1 MENIVKK
8 ITSNLVV
15 ILLAGGIGSRLNQKT
30 SKQMISYNSET
41 ILEKNII
48 IFKKFLNNI
57 PIQVVSNNKDLSK
70 VSEINK
76 KFNIFPP
83 VLGGNERQES
93 VFNALVSLKKIN
105 PKYVLIHD
113 AARPLVSW
121 EVINKLLKYC
131 EKEIV
136 CVVPTLNVAD
146 AIRTVSKNLITD
158 VVSKKGKVLVQTPQL
173 CNYKLLME
181 EHVKSKILFEDESSL
196 FLNKGMRVIA
206 TEGDPLTLK
215 ITYEKDLKLLEP
227 HLYDNNTKYVTKVGN
242 GFDIHRFDLTKNKD
256 KNFIKLGGIKI
267 NNIRPLIGH
276 SDGDVL
282 LHAITDSILGI
293 INKGDIGELFPPSDD
308 KWKDADSSHFLKHAS
323 IMLKKEKGKINN
335 IDTVIICEKPK
346 ILNYSKQIAE
356 NIAKILNINPQRISI
371 KGKTSESVG
380 FIGRQEGIAA
390 MATTSVQIT
399 EKIFDD

>member
-1 MENIVKK
+1 MKK

-83 VLGGNERQES
+83 VLGGSERQES

-173 CNYKLLME
+173 CNYKLLMD

-293 INKGDIGELFPPSDD
+293 INKGDIGELFPPSDN
-308 KWKDADSSHFLKHAS
+308 KWKDADSSYFLKHAS

>member
-15 ILLAGGIGSRLNQKT
+15 ILLAGGIGSRLKQKT
-30 SKQMISYNSET
+30 SKQMISYNDET

-48 IFKKFLNNI
+48 IFKKYLKNI
-57 PIQVVSNNKDLSK
+57 PIQVVSNCKDLSK

-76 KFNIFPP
+76 KYNILPP
-83 VLGGNERQES
+83 ILGGNERQES
-93 VFNALVSLKKIN
+93 VFNALEPLRKIN
-105 PKYVLIHD
+105 PKYILIHD

-121 EVINKLLKYC
+121 QVIKKLLKYC
-131 EKEIV
+131 EKEV
-136 CVVPTLNVAD
+136 ACVVPTLNIAD

-173 CNYKLLME
+173 CNYKLLMDA
-181 EHVKSKILFEDESSL
+181 HLKSKSFYEDESSL
-196 FLNKGMRVIA
+196 FLNNGMKVIA
-206 TEGDPLTLK
+206 IEGDPITLK

-242 GFDIHRFDLTKNKD
+242 GFDIHRFDIKNKN

-267 NNIRPLIGH
+267 DNIRSLIGH

-335 IDTVIICEKPK
+335 IDTVIICEKPN
-346 ILNYSKQIAE
+346 ILNYSKVITE
-356 NIAKILNINPQRISI
+356 NVAKILNINPQRISI

-399 EKIFDD
+399 EKIFDDQ

>member
-1 MENIVKK
+1 MRSPYTECHRCYK
-8 ITSNLVV
+8 
-15 ILLAGGIGSRLNQKT
+15 
-30 SKQMISYNSET
+30 NS
-41 ILEKNII
+41 I
-48 IFKKFLNNI
+48 
-57 PIQVVSNNKDLSK
+57 
-70 VSEINK
+70 K

-121 EVINKLLKYC
+121 QVIKKLLKYC

-173 CNYKLLME
+173 CNYKLLMD

-196 FLNKGMRVIA
+196 FLNKGMKVIA

-293 INKGDIGELFPPSDD
+293 INKGDIGELFPPSDN
-308 KWKDADSSHFLKHAS
+308 KWKDADSSYFLKHAS

-390 MATTSVQIT
+390 MAITSVQIT

>member
-1 MENIVKK
+1 MEKIVKK

-30 SKQMISYNSET
+30 SKQMISYNSVT

-48 IFKKFLNNI
+48 IFKKILNNI

-76 KFNIFPP
+76 KFSIFPP
-83 VLGGNERQES
+83 VLGGNDRQES
-93 VFNALVSLKKIN
+93 VFNALETLKKIN

-121 EVINKLLKYC
+121 EVIKKLLKYC

-173 CNYKLLME
+173 CNYKLLMD

-293 INKGDIGELFPPSDD
+293 INKGDIGELFPPSDN
-308 KWKDADSSHFLKHAS
+308 KWKDADSSYFLKHAS

-390 MATTSVQIT
+390 MAITSVQIT

>member
-1 MENIVKK
+1 
-8 ITSNLVV
+8 
-15 ILLAGGIGSRLNQKT
+15 
-30 SKQMISYNSET
+30 MIS
-41 ILEKNII
+41 
-48 IFKKFLNNI
+48 
-57 PIQVVSNNKDLSK
+57 NK
-70 VSEINK
+70 
-76 KFNIFPP
+76 
-83 VLGGNERQES
+83 
-93 VFNALVSLKKIN
+93 
-105 PKYVLIHD
+105 
-113 AARPLVSW
+113 
-121 EVINKLLKYC
+121 VIEELLKHC
-131 EKEIV
+131 NKNLT
-136 CVVPTLNVAD
+136 CVVPTLNVTD
-146 AIRTVSKNLITD
+146 SIRTI
-158 VVSKKGKVLVQTPQL
+158 SKKLIKEVVAKKSKVLVQTPQL
-173 CNYKLLME
+173 CNYKLLMDI
-181 EHVKSKILFEDESSL
+181 HLKSKSFYEDESSL
-196 FLNKGMRVIA
+196 FLNNGMKVIA

-242 GFDIHRFDLTKNKD
+242 GFDIHRFDIKNKN

-267 NNIRPLIGH
+267 DNIRPLIGH

-293 INKGDIGELFPPSDD
+293 INKGDIGELFPPSDN
-308 KWKDADSSHFLKHAS
+308 KWKDADSSYFLKHAS

-346 ILNYSKQIAE
+346 ILNYSKEIAE

-399 EKIFDD
+399 EKILDDY

>member
-1 MENIVKK
+1 MESILKK

-30 SKQMISYNSET
+30 SKQMISYNDET

-48 IFKKFLNNI
+48 IFKKYLNNI

-70 VSEINK
+70 VSEISK

-93 VFNALVSLKKIN
+93 VFNALKSLKKIN

-227 HLYDNNTKYVTKVGN
+227 HLYNNNTKYVTKVGN

-267 NNIRPLIGH
+267 KNIRPLIGH

-282 LHAITDSILGI
+282 LRAITDSILGI
-293 INKGDIGELFPPSDD
+293 INKGDIGELFPPSNN
-308 KWKDADSSHFLKHAS
+308 KWKDVDSSYFLKHAS
-323 IMLKKEKGKINN
+323 IMFKKETGKINN

>member
-1 MENIVKK
+1 MEKVVKK
-8 ITSNLVV
+8 ITSNLVI
-15 ILLAGGIGSRLNQKT
+15 ILLAGGIGSRLKQKT
-30 SKQMISYNSET
+30 SKQMISYNDET

-48 IFKKFLNNI
+48 SFKKYLKNI
-57 PIQVVSNNKDLSK
+57 PIQVISNRKDLSK
-70 VSEINK
+70 VIEINK
-76 KFNIFPP
+76 KFNILPP
-83 VLGGNERQES
+83 VLGGNERQKS
-93 VFNALVSLKKIN
+93 VFNALVSLKKVN

-293 INKGDIGELFPPSDD
+293 INKGDIGELFPPSDN
-308 KWKDADSSHFLKHAS
+308 KWKDADSSYFLKHAS